1 MGREVLC
8 GADRIHEYG
17 SLFYGK
23 RLGLITNPTG
33 LRKDL
38 SSTADYLAGGYSLK
52 AMYAPE
58 HGVRGDRQDG
68 QDIQSYMDK
77 NTGVQVFSIYGERR
91 APSDE
96 MLDGIDLMIYD
107 IQDVGSRYYTY
118 IYSKAN
124 CMEACGRL
132 GIPFV
137 VLDRPN
143 PISGL
148 WPEGTHME
156 DHCRSF
162 IGMYDF
168 PQRYALTCGEL
179 ARLINERFGIGV
191 SLTVIPMK
199 GWSRDMMWFQT
210 GLTWVS
216 PSPNMPTPE
225 AALLYN
231 GTGMF
236 EGTTLSEGRGTTHPF
251 EIIGAP
257 WLDAGYFARALEERK
272 CPGVRF
278 RPVSFIP
285 MFHKHAGILCHGVQV
300 HVTDWFKVRPVEL
313 GVNMVLVAEEQS
325 GRYFSFTPP
334 KHEVGDY
341 TMDLLFGSPG
351 MRREGVSPEEI
362 GQKIRRDTGDYVKY
376 WKDYWEYGC
385 EELRSVK
392 TGN

>member
-1 MGREVLC
+1 MGRTVLC
-8 GADRIHEYG
+8 GADRVHEYG

-77 NTGVQVFSIYGERR
+77 NTGVQVFSVYGEKR

-107 IQDVGSRYYTY
+107 IQDAGSRYYTY
-118 IYSKAN
+118 IYSMAN

-148 WPEGTHME
+148 WQDGTHIE

-162 IGMYDF
+162 IGLYDF
-168 PQRYALTCGEL
+168 HQRYALT
-179 ARLINERFGIGV
+179 
-191 SLTVIPMK
+191 
-199 GWSRDMMWFQT
+199 
-210 GLTWVS
+210 
-216 PSPNMPTPE
+216 
-225 AALLYN
+225 
-231 GTGMF
+231 
-236 EGTTLSEGRGTTHPF
+236 
-251 EIIGAP
+251 
-257 WLDAGYFARALEERK
+257 
-272 CPGVRF
+272 
-278 RPVSFIP
+278 
-285 MFHKHAGILCHGVQV
+285 
-300 HVTDWFKVRPVEL
+300 
-313 GVNMVLVAEEQS
+313 
-325 GRYFSFTPP
+325 
-334 KHEVGDY
+334 
-341 TMDLLFGSPG
+341 
-351 MRREGVSPEEI
+351 
-362 GQKIRRDTGDYVKY
+362 
-376 WKDYWEYGC
+376 
-385 EELRSVK
+385 
-392 TGN
+392 